1 VSGSTGTGART
12 AFLTGAT
19 SGIGRWSAL
28 GLAKAGYRVIAAGR
42 DRQRGEELR
51 AWVTSQAPTAQ
62 IEVVTADL
70 SLMAEVRRLAGE
82 VLERA
87 PRLHV
92 LVNNAGLAR
101 RSREVTAEGH
111 ELTLAVNHLA
121 PFLLTRELLPTLMAA
136 GRARIVNVGSVVSD
150 RARIDLDDLENTRN
164 WSTMRAYGRSK
175 LALMVATFEWARRLD
190 PDAVTANVVHPG
202 GVATAIGEIGGVP
215 GLAWRLIK
223 PFLLSPEQGARTTLH
238 VATSPAV
245 AGVTGRYF
253 KREASA
259 EPNPLAKDTE
269 LAAQLWARTEAVVGE
284 GRP

>member
-1 VSGSTGTGART
+1 MSESADPGART

-51 AWVTSQAPTAQ
+51 AWITARIPAAH

-70 SLMAEVRRLAGE
+70 SLMAEVRRLAGH
-82 VLERA
+82 VRERA

-101 RSREVTAEGH
+101 RSRVVTEEGH

-121 PFLLTRELLPTLMAA
+121 PFLLTRELLPPLTAA
-136 GRARIVNVGSVVSD
+136 GGARIVNVGSVASD
-150 RARIDLDDLENTRN
+150 RARIDLDDLESARN

-175 LALMVATFEWARRLD
+175 LALMIATFEWARRLD
-190 PDAVTANVVHPG
+190 PNAVTANVVHPG
-202 GVATAIGEIGGVP
+202 GVATAIGDVGGGP

-238 VATSPAV
+238 VATSSV
-245 AGVTGRYF
+245 LAGVTGRYF
-253 KREASA
+253 KREAPA
-259 EPNPLAKDTE
+259 EPNPLAKDTD
-269 LAAQLWARTEAVVGE
+269 LAAKLWARTDAMVDAA
-284 GRP
+284 RP

>member
-1 VSGSTGTGART
+1 VSEATGTGART

-28 GLAKAGYRVIAAGR
+28 GLARAGYRVIAAGR

-51 AWVTSQAPTAQ
+51 AWVTARVPAAHV
-62 IEVVTADL
+62 EVVTADL

-82 VLERA
+82 VRERA

-101 RSREVTAEGH
+101 RSRAVTAEGH

-121 PFLLTRELLPTLMAA
+121 PFLLTRALLPPLMAA
-136 GRARIVNVGSVVSD
+136 GQARIVNVGSVASD
-150 RARIDLDDLENTRN
+150 RARIDLDDLEGARN

-175 LALMVATFEWARRLD
+175 LALMIATFEWARRLD
-190 PDAVTANVVHPG
+190 PEAATANVVHPG
-202 GVATAIGEIGGVP
+202 GVATAIGDIGGVP
-215 GLAWRLIK
+215 GLAWRLVK
-223 PFLLSPEQGARTTLH
+223 PFLLSPEQGVRTTRH

-253 KREASA
+253 KREAPA
-259 EPNPLAKDTE
+259 EPNPLAKDTD
-269 LAAQLWARTEAVVGE
+269 LAARLWARTEAMVG
-284 GRP
+284 P